1 MGDAVNTGCFQS
13 IKYVFQQGIPF
24 RGEQGAR
31 AFDTL
36 KGGHWIPVKSGESGE
51 PFKVNDPEI
60 EASYILDERKDIYEV
75 IITREQR
82 EHAFKENY
90 GLYNLLD
97 KIRLRFIE
105 IDDTKSYDW
114 LEKIIDCVLNSEV
127 APLQKNTR
135 NLHSRYS

>member
-1 MGDAVNTGCFQS
+1 M
-13 IKYVFQQGIPF
+13 
-24 RGEQGAR
+24 
-31 AFDTL
+31 
-36 KGGHWIPVKSGESGE
+36 
-51 PFKVNDPEI
+51 NDPEI